1 MNSITCDVVSVWN
14 DTMEKLKTVS
24 EAAYTGWFSK
34 TTPLAIIDNKI
45 KIGVPDDFFRDW
57 LAEHYS
63 DLLSDSL
70 KACNY
75 PLGFEFI
82 EGYPAPDEKTDT
94 SSAPAQESDEIQGL
108 LFADDPLFAEP
119 KKTEEKQN
127 LAAPAAVE
135 TPAPA
140 PKKVVGINVNTLN
153 MHTFQTFLVG
163 EENRYAY
170 ETIKSVALNP
180 GAMYN
185 PLYIYGGTGV
195 GKTHLLQAVANAAIS
210 NNPSLSIRYTT
221 CEELLNEF
229 VELVKDHRNMYEFR
243 TAMRGV
249 DIFLVDD
256 VHILGKSPRLQEEFF
271 NTFNTLYN
279 GRKQIILT
287 SDKQPC
293 EIEGL
298 EDRLVS
304 RFESGLTQEINAPEF
319 ETRLAILRAIR
330 GDNSVKVKISDSVLE
345 FIANNITSSVRRL
358 KGAFIR
364 VTAYANMHKETK
376 ITIEHA
382 EKLLAALIEKEM
394 VAKTI
399 YIDDIQRA
407 VAQHFNIKVSDIL
420 GNARPKNIAEPR
432 MAAMYLSRKLTGH
445 SLPEIGS
452 SFGKNHAT
460 VINAIKKIP
469 DLCEKSEDFK
479 RSIQLIE
486 RQLTRR

>member
-1 MNSITCDVVSVWN
+1 MNSITCDVMSVWN

-24 EAAYTGWFSK
+24 ETAYTGWFSK
-34 TTPLAIIDNKI
+34 TTPLAIVDNTI

-57 LAEHYS
+57 LSEHYS
-63 DLLSDSL
+63 DLLRDSL
-70 KACNY
+70 KACSY
-75 PLGFEFI
+75 SLDFEFI
-82 EGYPAPDEKTDT
+82 EGYPARSEKDT
-94 SSAPAQESDEIQGL
+94 VQAPPKQKSDDLQGL

-119 KKTEEKQN
+119 AIQEQPIAAEPEA
-127 LAAPAAVE
+127 AAPVA
-135 TPAPA
+135 APA
-140 PKKVVGINVNTLN
+140 PKKVVGININTLS
-153 MHTFQTFLVG
+153 MHTFQTFIAG

-180 GAMYN
+180 GAIYN

-195 GKTHLLQAVANAAIS
+195 GKTHLLQAVANEAIS
-210 NNPSLSIRYTT
+210 HNPSLSIRYAT

-229 VELVKDHRNMYEFR
+229 VELVKDHKNMYDFR
-243 TAMRGV
+243 SAMRNV

-256 VHILGKSPRLQEEFF
+256 VHVLGKSPRLQEEFF

-298 EDRLVS
+298 EERLVS

-319 ETRLAILRAIR
+319 ATRLAILRAIR

-345 FIANNITSSVRRL
+345 FIANHITSSVRRL

-364 VTAYANMHKETK
+364 VTAYANMHKDTK

-382 EKLLAALIEKEM
+382 EKLLANLIAKE
-394 VAKTI
+394 VIAKTI

-407 VAQHFNIKVSDIL
+407 VAQHFNIKISDLL

-469 DLCEKSEDFK
+469 EICEKSENF
-479 RSIQLIE
+479 RRNLEQIE
-486 RQLTRR
+486 RQLTRH